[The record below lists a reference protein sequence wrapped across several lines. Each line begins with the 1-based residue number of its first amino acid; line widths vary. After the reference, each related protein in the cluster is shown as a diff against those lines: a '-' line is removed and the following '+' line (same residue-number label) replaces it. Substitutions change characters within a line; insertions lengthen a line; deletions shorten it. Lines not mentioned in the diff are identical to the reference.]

1 MRLRQEREQRHEVE
15 RLKREEE
22 YKDYLKKLA
31 PTIKNPTAKRL
42 NSKKKLKYTVWTSY
56 RDDNDNLDDRWHS
69 YYGPPEK
76 EFNSSYDTLEEANRR
91 VEYVFYYKNPW
102 GEERDKMNAST
113 DYIHPPEGIRY
124 MSCEKQT
131 DGKIWTVSV
140 VPSNF
145 FDISSS
151 IMVPDKKHL
160 NRKDKLKYTVWT
172 SDGYGNDGWH
182 SYEGPPEKEF
192 NSSYDTLEEAN
203 LRVAYVF
210 YCKNPWG
217 LGKDEMN
224 DADTDSLRQQ
234 GMRFMQCEPPDSG
247 IWTVS
252 VVPSHAFDYI
262 NDNVSNK
269 YDDGDDDDDEE
280 EEGYVS
286 KFVF

>member
-1 MRLRQEREQRHEVE
+1 MTFTLQR
-15 RLKREEE
+15 
-22 YKDYLKKLA
+22 A
-31 PTIKNPTAKRL
+31 
-42 NSKKKLKYTVWTSY
+42 
-56 RDDNDNLDDRWHS
+56 
-69 YYGPPEK
+69 
-76 EFNSSYDTLEEANRR
+76 YDTRH
-91 VEYVFYYKNPW
+91 VKNKP
-102 GEERDKMNAST
+102 
-113 DYIHPPEGIRY
+113 
-124 MSCEKQT
+124 
-131 DGKIWTVSV
+131 TVKFGQCLLFPV
-140 VPSNF
+140 TF

-182 SYEGPPEKEF
+182 SYEGPPKKEF

-217 LGKDEMN
+217 LGKNEMDEV
-224 DADTDSLRQQ
+224 DTESIRQQ
-234 GMRFMQCEPPDSG
+234 GIRFMQCEPPDSA

-252 VVPSHAFDYI
+252 AVPSHAFDYI
-262 NDNVSNK
+262 NNNVSNK

-286 KFVF
+286 QFCYETFHECRSSLLKYSTYLLMFLFA